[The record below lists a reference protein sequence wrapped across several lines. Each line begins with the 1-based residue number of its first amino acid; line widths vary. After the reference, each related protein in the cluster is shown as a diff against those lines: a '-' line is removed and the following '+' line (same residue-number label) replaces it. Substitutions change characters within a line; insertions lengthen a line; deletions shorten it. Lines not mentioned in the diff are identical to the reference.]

1 MRVLDSAK
9 YEAKGAASKY
19 VLTPL
24 AVALRLGDYEQD
36 PQMPYVYEHMM
47 GLFDRI
53 NYASPNGDRL
63 AEPDVDEGGKLDYA
77 LLEPLETIIGER
89 WKYLHTP
96 YYSVGYL
103 LNPANI
109 AVDINDAKHAPFID
123 ELMAD
128 LELVCGRLFH
138 GDAIK
143 AAKAMDQ
150 YHLYKQPNSRFA
162 SPIRQAALQLPTYK
176 PHTWW
181 SSYAHD
187 APELAFVARRVLSK
201 HVGIGAIE
209 RSHKKL
215 KNSVFSKDRN
225 ALQHEKINRET
236 YVSYNLQKLD
246 RLRDDEPH
254 WVEYY
259 STELSEN
266 QAAVWQ
272 AVSTSTPQKNT

>member
-1 MRVLDSAK
+1 
-9 YEAKGAASKY
+9 
-19 VLTPL
+19 
-24 AVALRLGDYEQD
+24 
-36 PQMPYVYEHMM
+36 MPYVYEHMM

-150 YHLYKQPNSRFA
+150 YRLYKQPNSRFA
-162 SPIRQAALQLPTYK
+162 APIRQAAHNYQRIN
-176 PHTWW
+176 HTPGGARTLMTLRNWR
-181 SSYAHD
+181 SS
-187 APELAFVARRVLSK
+187 LGVCL
-201 HVGIGAIE
+201 
-209 RSHKKL
+209 
-215 KNSVFSKDRN
+215 
-225 ALQHEKINRET
+225 
-236 YVSYNLQKLD
+236 
-246 RLRDDEPH
+246 
-254 WVEYY
+254 
-259 STELSEN
+259 
-266 QAAVWQ
+266 
-272 AVSTSTPQKNT
+272 VSTSASGPLNAHIRS